1 MQEKRECAHHWMR
14 VASGD
19 IVMLRCKFSTSV
31 VWGRVVPT
39 AAAVVGEKHVGAA
52 MTTHPEAKSHL

>member
-1 MQEKRECAHHWMR
+1 MRMQEKRECAHHWMR

-31 VWGRVVPT
+31 VWG
-39 AAAVVGEKHVGAA
+39 
-52 MTTHPEAKSHL
+52 